1 MTLKSKLFVFKLLMS
16 FSLIGQE
23 LEAPQNLFYCSQAY
37 SINQL
42 WPISNSYFLGNIKYQ
57 SGKYV
62 KNDLI
67 LLFNE
72 NHLVVD
78 SLVITSGFINNVSIF
93 KDNYFSIATS
103 LKTTDYII
111 DSDKIVEI
119 KTTPNQGGAKI
130 FSGDMSDVILANY
143 QGLTF
148 GYTTKAKDRTK
159 KRDKK
164 NIPRFYYQ
172 HTGSK
177 EKNWINPISEP
188 LKGDQ
193 WKSFQERDLFALGEV
208 IHWENKVYFS
218 IPMVGKCY
226 VFDLKTKLIDQ
237 ILFPEG
243 EAKSWYFTI
252 DRANGKKYLIGDK
265 GKNLFDIFY
274 IRLDGDSPKKHFV
287 TEVEGFFDIIFADQ
301 ALLKENLD
309 FENGSQECYFLKNI
323 YEN

>member
-1 MTLKSKLFVFKLLMS
+1 MAASVLHDLVAECKLQSESKGDQQQHQKYVKRYDIPVNKSAGYRHHTWSKERQSLENVQTMQGKISLGTILNMTLKSKLFVFKLLMS

-164 NIPRFYYQ
+164 FLL
-172 HTGSK
+172 
-177 EKNWINPISEP
+177 IS
-188 LKGDQ
+188 L
-193 WKSFQERDLFALGEV
+193 L
-208 IHWENKVYFS
+208 
-218 IPMVGKCY
+218 MVGLSIK
-226 VFDLKTKLIDQ
+226 
-237 ILFPEG
+237 
-243 EAKSWYFTI
+243 
-252 DRANGKKYLIGDK
+252 
-265 GKNLFDIFY
+265 IF
-274 IRLDGDSPKKHFV
+274 IK
-287 TEVEGFFDIIFADQ
+287 IIQ
-301 ALLKENLD
+301 
-309 FENGSQECYFLKNI
+309 
-323 YEN
+323 